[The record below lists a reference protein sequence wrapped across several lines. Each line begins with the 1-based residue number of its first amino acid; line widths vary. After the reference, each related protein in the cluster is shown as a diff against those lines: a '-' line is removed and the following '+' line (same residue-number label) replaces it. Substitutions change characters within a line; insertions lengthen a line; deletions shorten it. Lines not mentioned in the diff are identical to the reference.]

1 MTLAIGFP
9 KKQSSRNFKE
19 RIGAQLGATRGAS
32 AMDGFSDLNL
42 FALVARHRNL
52 AAAARELGVTPPA
65 VSKRLA
71 QLERRLGVRLMNRT
85 TRRLSLTP
93 EGEIYLANGSRILD
107 DLSELEQ
114 LVTQSRGEP
123 TGLLR
128 VNASFG
134 FGRARIAPAVSEFTA
149 RYPAM
154 KIQLHLTD
162 RPMSLQEEGFDVGIR
177 FGQVPDARINA
188 RLLLKNR
195 RLVCAAPAYLE
206 RYGRPSTP
214 QELTHHAC
222 IVLRENESAY
232 GTWHFTR
239 GKRTET
245 IKVDG
250 SLSSNDGSVVL
261 RWALEGRGIVVRS
274 QWEIER
280 HLARGEL
287 EPLLVD
293 WALPDADI
301 HAIYLERNQLSVK
314 LRTFV
319 DFLGDYLRGVTDQ
332 PEGGAAPRKRS
343 SPGKSR

>member
-1 MTLAIGFP
+1 
-9 KKQSSRNFKE
+9 
-19 RIGAQLGATRGAS
+19 
-32 AMDGFSDLNL
+32 MDGFSDLSL

-71 QLERRLGVRLMNRT
+71 QLERRLGVRLVNRT

-93 EGEIYLANGSRILD
+93 EGELYLANGSRILD

-114 LVTQSRGEP
+114 LVTRSRAEP

-134 FGRARIAPAVSEFTA
+134 FGRMRIAPAVSEFTA
-149 RYPAM
+149 RFPAM

-162 RPMSLQEEGFDVGIR
+162 RPMNLQEEGFDVGIR
-177 FGQVPDARINA
+177 FGEVPDVRITA

-195 RLVCAAPAYLE
+195 RIVCASPAYLE
-206 RYGRPSTP
+206 QHGKPSVP
-214 QELTHHAC
+214 HDLARHAC
-222 IVLRENESAY
+222 LVLRENDSAY
-232 GTWHFTR
+232 GTWHFSR
-239 GKRTET
+239 GKRAET
-245 IKVDG
+245 VKVDG
-250 SLSSNDGSVVL
+250 ALSSNDGSAVL
-261 RWALEGRGIVVRS
+261 HWALEGRGIAVRS
-274 QWEIER
+274 QWEIDG

-287 EPLLVD
+287 VAVLDD
-293 WALPDADI
+293 WALPDANI

-319 DFLGDYLRGVTDQ
+319 DFLGKYLQT
-332 PEGGAAPRKRS
+332 
-343 SPGKSR
+343 PGQTG

>member
-1 MTLAIGFP
+1 
-9 KKQSSRNFKE
+9 
-19 RIGAQLGATRGAS
+19 
-32 AMDGFSDLNL
+32 MDGFSDLNL

-93 EGEIYLANGSRILD
+93 EGELYLANGSRILD

-114 LVTQSRGEP
+114 LVTRSRGEP

-134 FGRARIAPAVSEFTA
+134 FGRARIAPAVSDFIA
-149 RYPAM
+149 RFPAM

-177 FGQVPDARINA
+177 FGEVPDVRVNA

-195 RLVCAAPAYLE
+195 RIVCASPDYVK
-206 RYGRPSTP
+206 RYGGPSVP
-214 QELTHHAC
+214 HDLARHAC
-222 IVLRENESAY
+222 IVLRENDSAY
-232 GTWHFTR
+232 GTWHFSR
-239 GKRTET
+239 GKRVET
-245 IKVDG
+245 VKVDG
-250 SLSSNDGSVVL
+250 PLSSNDGSAVL
-261 RWALEGRGIVVRS
+261 HWALEGRGIVVRS
-274 QWEIER
+274 QWEIEG
-280 HLARGEL
+280 HLKRAEL
-287 EPLLVD
+287 VPLLDD
-293 WALPDADI
+293 WSLPDANI
-301 HAIYLERNQLSVK
+301 HAVYLERNQLSVK

-319 DFLGDYLRGVTDQ
+319 DFLGDYLRG
-332 PEGGAAPRKRS
+332 ASA
-343 SPGKSR
+343 

>member
-1 MTLAIGFP
+1 
-9 KKQSSRNFKE
+9 
-19 RIGAQLGATRGAS
+19 
-32 AMDGFSDLNL
+32 MDAFSDLNL

-93 EGEIYLANGSRILD
+93 EGELYLSNGSRILD
-107 DLSELEQ
+107 ELSELEQ
-114 LVTQSRGEP
+114 LVTSSRGEP

-134 FGRARIAPAVSEFTA
+134 FGRARIAPAISEFVA

-162 RPMSLQEEGFDVGIR
+162 RPVGLKDEGFDLCIR
-177 FGQVPDARINA
+177 FGEVPDARVNA

-195 RLVCAAPAYLE
+195 RIVCAAPDYLE
-206 RYGRPSTP
+206 RHGRPSVP
-214 QELTHHAC
+214 HDLAHHAC

-232 GTWHFTR
+232 GTWHFSR

-245 IKVDG
+245 VKVDG
-250 SLSSNDGSVVL
+250 ALSSNDGGVVL
-261 RWALEGRGIVVRS
+261 QWALEGRGIVVRS
-274 QWEIER
+274 QWEIAR
-280 HLARGEL
+280 HLARGAL
-287 EPLLVD
+287 VSLLDD
-293 WALPDADI
+293 WSLPDANI
-301 HAIYLERNQLSVK
+301 HAIYLERNQLSAK
-314 LRTFV
+314 LRTFM
-319 DFLGDYLRGVTDQ
+319 DFLGEWLRASEKQQDKPQVRRT
-332 PEGGAAPRKRS
+332 
-343 SPGKSR
+343 

>member
-1 MTLAIGFP
+1 
-9 KKQSSRNFKE
+9 
-19 RIGAQLGATRGAS
+19 
-32 AMDGFSDLNL
+32 MDGFSDLNL
-42 FALVARHRNL
+42 FALVARNRNL

-93 EGEIYLANGSRILD
+93 EGELYLANGSRILD
-107 DLSELEQ
+107 ELSELEQ
-114 LVTQSRGEP
+114 LVTRSRAEP

-134 FGRARIAPAVSEFTA
+134 FGRAHIAPAVSEFVE
-149 RYPAM
+149 RFPAM

-162 RPMSLQEEGFDVGIR
+162 RPLSLQEEGFDIGIR
-177 FGQVPDARINA
+177 FGEVPDVRVNA

-195 RLVCAAPAYLE
+195 RIVCASPAYLK
-206 RYGRPSTP
+206 RHGKPSGP
-214 QELTHHAC
+214 HDLTRHAC

-232 GTWHFTR
+232 GSWHFSR

-250 SLSSNDGSVVL
+250 ALSSNDGSAVL
-261 RWALEGRGIVVRS
+261 RWALDGRGIVVRS
-274 QWEIER
+274 QWEIAG
-280 HLARGEL
+280 HIARKEL
-287 EPLLVD
+287 VPLLVE
-293 WALPDADI
+293 WMLPNADI
-301 HAIYLERNQLSVK
+301 HAIYLERNKLSAK

-319 DFLGDYLRGVTDQ
+319 DFLGDHLREAFGA
-332 PEGGAAPRKRS
+332 EG
-343 SPGKSR
+343 

>member
-1 MTLAIGFP
+1 
-9 KKQSSRNFKE
+9 
-19 RIGAQLGATRGAS
+19 
-32 AMDGFSDLNL
+32 MDGFSDLNL
-42 FALVARHRNL
+42 FTLVARHRNL

-93 EGEIYLANGSRILD
+93 EGELYLSNGSRILD
-107 DLSELEQ
+107 ELSELEQ
-114 LVTQSRGEP
+114 LVTRSRAEP

-134 FGRARIAPAVSEFTA
+134 FGRARIAPAVSDFVA
-149 RYPAM
+149 RFPAM

-177 FGQVPDARINA
+177 FGEVPDARINA

-195 RLVCAAPAYLE
+195 RIVCASPAYLA
-206 RYGRPSTP
+206 RHGKPSVP
-214 QELTHHAC
+214 HDLTRHAC
-222 IVLRENESAY
+222 IVLRENDSAY
-232 GTWHFTR
+232 GTWHFSR
-239 GKRTET
+239 GKRAET
-245 IKVDG
+245 VKVDG
-250 SLSSNDGSVVL
+250 SLSSNDGGTVL
-261 RWALEGRGIVVRS
+261 HWALEGRGIVVRS
-274 QWEIER
+274 QWEIDGY
-280 HLARGEL
+280 LARGEL
-287 EPLLVD
+287 VSLLDD

-319 DFLGDYLRGVTDQ
+319 DFLGSYLQTQ
-332 PEGGAAPRKRS
+332 
-343 SPGKSR
+343 SRR